1 MNEQKNTP
9 SVSPYENKDVPN
21 NEDFFLN
28 NNIEKEQE
36 DLSLFTDNSLEMNG
50 ISKEEN
56 NVSYLDLP
64 KEKEETLPL
73 PEQSENVSLSVGF
86 VPTGSFQKKKNS
98 FIRLVIIL
106 ILVLL
111 IGLLGYFIVYP
122 YIARTLFSNPK
133 KVFESTIR
141 GVSKEIISTL
151 PEIHDKGIYD
161 LSMALDS
168 TILEF
173 QKYTGY
179 TYSAHFGFD
188 SENLEL
194 AYGIKNKDKEYTQNF
209 YLKDKTYYT
218 KFSTNPEALLAL
230 GDDNPLETSSL
241 FSFLTQLEKMKKED
255 LTYVVQ
261 FFSDAFIQSLE
272 EEQLSR
278 EDSRIT
284 INEESFK
291 VTRNLYTMDYQTK
304 VNTIQ
309 TICDQVLADEKLL
322 IILSSITSLE
332 ESIIKDK
339 IIALKEEV
347 KETDKEDTLLI
358 SIFTYGN
365 KAEIIGF
372 EITHGENQIH
382 YYERKGN
389 FEGYFCLTKIIDGE
403 KNVTKITLLGEKKAK
418 STEVSLK
425 VNDHDCLQLSE
436 TDFTKE
442 KIAFSYTLHS
452 DLLPF
457 LEQDISG
464 SFLYTKEINKDDQ
477 LQTILLSIDIENEKV
492 KATLTLD
499 SNFKNDLEAIP
510 ISTAVFK
517 EKEEYNL
524 LKKRFLNQVFA
535 STPLSYFFS
544 TLSGSY
550 DQDIYK

>member
-1 MNEQKNTP
+1 
-9 SVSPYENKDVPN
+9 
-21 NEDFFLN
+21 
-28 NNIEKEQE
+28 
-36 DLSLFTDNSLEMNG
+36 
-50 ISKEEN
+50 
-56 NVSYLDLP
+56 
-64 KEKEETLPL
+64 
-73 PEQSENVSLSVGF
+73 
-86 VPTGSFQKKKNS
+86 
-98 FIRLVIIL
+98 
-106 ILVLL
+106 
-111 IGLLGYFIVYP
+111 
-122 YIARTLFSNPK
+122 
-133 KVFESTIR
+133 
-141 GVSKEIISTL
+141 
-151 PEIHDKGIYD
+151 
-161 LSMALDS
+161 MALDS

-382 YYERKGN
+382 YYEGKGN
-389 FEGYFCLTKIIDGE
+389 FCLTKIIDG
-403 KNVTKITLLGEKKAK
+403 
-418 STEVSLK
+418 
-425 VNDHDCLQLSE
+425 
-436 TDFTKE
+436 
-442 KIAFSYTLHS
+442 
-452 DLLPF
+452 
-457 LEQDISG
+457 
-464 SFLYTKEINKDDQ
+464 
-477 LQTILLSIDIENEKV
+477 
-492 KATLTLD
+492 
-499 SNFKNDLEAIP
+499 
-510 ISTAVFK
+510 
-517 EKEEYNL
+517 
-524 LKKRFLNQVFA
+524 
-535 STPLSYFFS
+535 
-544 TLSGSY
+544 
-550 DQDIYK
+550 